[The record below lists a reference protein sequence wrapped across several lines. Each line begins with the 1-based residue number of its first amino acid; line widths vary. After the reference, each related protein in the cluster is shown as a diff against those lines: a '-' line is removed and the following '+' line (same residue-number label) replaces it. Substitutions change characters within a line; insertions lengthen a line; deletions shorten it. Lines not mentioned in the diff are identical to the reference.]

1 MRKIL
6 SLIVCL
12 TLICAAAASF
22 ADETL
27 APSVKIQRQ
36 MQNDGNGVKGSFRID
51 ANAPD
56 QPLYTAIQGAEYDI
70 LRNASGDQWHM
81 VVFQQDDVVILD

>member
-6 SLIVCL
+6 PFILCLIMVC
-12 TLICAAAASF
+12 TAVVSF

-27 APSVKIQRQ
+27 PPSEKIQRQ

-56 QPLYTAIQGAEYDI
+56 QPLFTTIQGAEYDI
-70 LRNASGDQWHM
+70 LRNASP
-81 VVFQQDDVVILD
+81 